1 MLNEHDAL
9 ARAKLN
15 HARRFGRSRQL
26 RAAICNASTQR
37 LADARRSYT
46 RRFIRVIDQST
57 GTVSDWSTHGARLE
71 LIAVK
76 QPEAARPT
84 RKEIRKAIY
93 LSGSGGRHLVHTGGI
108 EGLPAT
114 IPITCAEAGNRV
126 VRLLRAI
133 AVSTPSSRS
142 VGKPAGRT
150 PASSPSPRMAPAP

>member
-1 MLNEHDAL
+1 MLNEDDAL

-76 QPEAARPT
+76 RPEAARPT

-93 LSGSGGRHLVHTGGI
+93 LSSAGGRHLIHTGGL
-108 EGLPAT
+108 EGLPVA
-114 IPITCAEAGNRV
+114 IPIACCDAGNRL
-126 VRLLRAI
+126 VRLLRSI
-133 AVSTPSSRS
+133 AASPSASHPP
-142 VGKPAGRT
+142 VKPTART
-150 PASSPSPRMAPAP
+150 PTGAPSPRMAPAP